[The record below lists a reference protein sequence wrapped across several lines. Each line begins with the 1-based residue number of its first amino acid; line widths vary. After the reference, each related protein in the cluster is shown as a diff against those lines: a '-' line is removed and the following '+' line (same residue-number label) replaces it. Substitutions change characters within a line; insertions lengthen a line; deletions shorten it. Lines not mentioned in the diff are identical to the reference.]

1 MPRSIKLTEDQEKK
15 VKMTKLILID
25 ELDYLYT
32 KDQSV
37 LYNIFDWPHLKNVNP
52 KLTPSQT

>member
-1 MPRSIKLTEDQEKK
+1 MFRYGKFPKKTEILPKYEHLQQKTK
-15 VKMTKLILID
+15 VIALD

-37 LYNIFDWPHLKNVNP
+37 LYNIFDWPHFKKVAPL
-52 KLTPSQT
+52 